1 MRTRIERKTD
11 PVKKDDQNHNYFDLK
26 GLKVAI
32 TGGAGI
38 LCSGI
43 SQALLDAG
51 AEVAILDLDVN
62 NARNL
67 FAEEA
72 SNERLM
78 IEYCDVL
85 DKEKVETAMT
95 NVTNRFGRIDV
106 LINGAGGNHPQAT
119 TDQLRPFF
127 DISTESMKF
136 VFNLN
141 MLGTI
146 IPSQVAGKHMAE
158 EGTGSILNISSM
170 CADRPLTRV
179 LAYSAAK
186 AGVSNFTKWLA
197 VHMAQEYS
205 PLIRV
210 NAISPGFFLTEQN
223 RFLLTNPASGNL
235 TERGQAILDHTP
247 MRRFGNPDDLIG
259 AVMWLLSPSA
269 SFVSGVVL
277 PIDGGFSAFSGV

>member
-1 MRTRIERKTD
+1 
-11 PVKKDDQNHNYFDLK
+11 
-26 GLKVAI
+26 
-32 TGGAGI
+32 
-38 LCSGI
+38 
-43 SQALLDAG
+43 
-51 AEVAILDLDVN
+51 
-62 NARNL
+62 
-67 FAEEA
+67 
-72 SNERLM
+72 M

-85 DKEKVETAMT
+85 DKEKVEAAMA
-95 NVTNRFGRIDV
+95 NVIKRFGRIDV
-106 LINGAGGNHPQAT
+106 LINGAGGNHPEAT

-127 DISTESMKF
+127 EISQESMKF

-186 AGVSNFTKWLA
+186 AGVSNFTRWLA

-235 TERGQAILDHTP
+235 TERGQSILDHTP
-247 MRRFGNPDDLIG
+247 MRRFGNPEDLIG

>member
-1 MRTRIERKTD
+1 MRASSERKTV
-11 PVKKDDQNHNYFDLK
+11 PVKKDDQILNYFDIS
-26 GLKVAI
+26 GLKIVI

-38 LCSGI
+38 LCSGL

-51 AEVAILDLDVN
+51 AAVAVLDLDVN
-62 NARNL
+62 HARSL
-67 FAEEA
+67 FVEES
-72 SNERLM
+72 SNENLM

-85 DKEKVETAMT
+85 DKEKVEAAMA
-95 NVTNRFGRIDV
+95 NVIKQFGKIDV
-106 LINGAGGNHPQAT
+106 LINGAGGNHPEAT

-127 DISTESMKF
+127 EISQESMKF

-186 AGVSNFTKWLA
+186 AGVSNFTRWLA

-235 TERGQAILDHTP
+235 TERGQSILDHTP
-247 MRRFGNPDDLIG
+247 MRRFGNPADLIG

>member
-1 MRTRIERKTD
+1 M
-11 PVKKDDQNHNYFDLK
+11 KKNDQIRNYFELT

-43 SQALLDAG
+43 SKALLDAG
-51 AEVAILDLDVN
+51 AEVAVLDLDVN
-62 NARNL
+62 NARTI
-67 FAEEA
+67 FAEES
-72 SNERLM
+72 SNNSLM

-85 DKEKVETAMT
+85 DKEKVETA
-95 NVTNRFGRIDV
+95 VSGVIKRFGRIDV

-146 IPSQVAGKHMAE
+146 IPSQVVGRHMAE

-186 AGVSNFTKWLA
+186 AGVSNFTRWLA

-235 TERGQAILDHTP
+235 TERGQSILDHTP

>member
-1 MRTRIERKTD
+1 MNEDSRIS
-11 PVKKDDQNHNYFDLK
+11 NYFDLK
-26 GLKVAI
+26 GLKIAI
-32 TGGAGI
+32 TGGAGV
-38 LCSGI
+38 LGTGI
-43 SQALLDAG
+43 TKALFAAG
-51 AEVAILDLDVN
+51 AEVAVLDLDVKG
-62 NARNL
+62 ARET
-67 FAEEA
+67 FVEESA
-72 SNERLM
+72 SEHFM

-85 DKEKVETAMT
+85 DREKVESAFS
-95 NVTNRFGRIDV
+95 NVISRFGEIDV
-106 LINGAGGNHPQAT
+106 LINGAGGNHPEAT
-119 TDQLRPFF
+119 TDQVRPFF
-127 DISTESMKF
+127 DISPEAMKF

-146 IPSQVAGKHMAE
+146 IPSQIVGKHMAE
-158 EGTGSILNISSM
+158 KGEGSILNISSM

-186 AGVSNFTKWLA
+186 AGVSNFTRWLA

-235 TERGQAILDHTP
+235 TERGKAILDHTP
-247 MRRFGNPDDLIG
+247 MRRFGNPEDLLG
-259 AVMWLLSPSA
+259 AVFWLLSPSA
-269 SFVSGVVL
+269 SFVSGVII

>member
-1 MRTRIERKTD
+1 VNKN
-11 PVKKDDQNHNYFDLK
+11 DQHPSYFDLT
-26 GLKVAI
+26 GLTIAV
-32 TGGAGI
+32 TGGAGV

-43 SQALLDAG
+43 SRALLNAG
-51 AEVAILDLDVN
+51 ARVAVLDLDVN
-62 NARNL
+62 NARKIMSGVD
-67 FAEEA
+67 
-72 SNERLM
+72 SNPDLA

-85 DKEKVETAMT
+85 DREKVETAME
-95 NVTNRFGRIDV
+95 NVIKRFGNIDV
-106 LINGAGGNHPQAT
+106 LINGAGGNHPEAT
-119 TDQLRPFF
+119 TDQIRTFF
-127 DISTESMKF
+127 EIPPEAIKF

-141 MLGTI
+141 ILGTI
-146 IPSQVAGKHMAE
+146 IPSQVFGRHMAE
-158 EGTGSILNISSM
+158 TGTGSILNISSM

-235 TERGQAILDHTP
+235 TPRGEAILDHTP

-269 SFVSGVVL
+269 SFVSGVVI

>member
-1 MRTRIERKTD
+1 M
-11 PVKKDDQNHNYFDLK
+11 KKNDQIPSYFDLT
-26 GLKVAI
+26 GLKVAV

-43 SQALLDAG
+43 CQALLDAG
-51 AEVAILDLDVN
+51 AEVAVLDLNVS
-62 NARNL
+62 NAQTL
-67 FAEEA
+67 FAEES

-78 IEYCDVL
+78 IESCDVL
-85 DKEKVETAMT
+85 DKEKVEVAMD
-95 NVTNRFGRIDV
+95 NVITRFGRIDV
-106 LINGAGGNHPQAT
+106 LINGAGGNHPEAT
-119 TDQLRPFF
+119 TDQMRPFF
-127 DISTESMKF
+127 EISPESMRF
-136 VFNLN
+136 VFDLN

-146 IPSQVAGKHMAE
+146 IPCQVAGRHMAE
-158 EGTGSILNISSM
+158 EGTGSVLNISSM

-186 AGVSNFTKWLA
+186 AGVSNFTRWLA

-235 TERGQAILDHTP
+235 TERGQSILDHTP

>member
-1 MRTRIERKTD
+1 M
-11 PVKKDDQNHNYFDLK
+11 KKDDQIRNYFDLT

-51 AEVAILDLDVN
+51 AEVAVLDLDVN
-62 NARNL
+62 NARTI
-67 FAEEA
+67 FTEES
-72 SNERLM
+72 SNNSLM

-85 DKEKVETAMT
+85 DKEKVETA
-95 NVTNRFGRIDV
+95 VSGVIKRFGRIDV

-146 IPSQVAGKHMAE
+146 IPSQVVGRHMAE

-186 AGVSNFTKWLA
+186 AGVSNFTRWLA

-235 TERGQAILDHTP
+235 TERGQSILDHTP

>member
-1 MRTRIERKTD
+1 M
-11 PVKKDDQNHNYFDLK
+11 KKSDQISSYFDLS
-26 GLKVAI
+26 GLNIAI
-32 TGGAGI
+32 TGGAGV
-38 LCSGI
+38 LGRGI

-51 AEVAILDLDVN
+51 ARVAVLDLDVN
-62 NARNL
+62 SAKNV
-67 FAEEA
+67 FAGES
-72 SNERLM
+72 SNDRLM

-85 DKEKVETAMT
+85 DKEKVEESMDS
-95 NVTNRFGRIDV
+95 VISGFGKIDV
-106 LINGAGGNHPQAT
+106 LINGAGGNHPEAT

-127 DISTESMKF
+127 DISPDAMKF

-146 IPSQVAGKHMAE
+146 IPSQVAGRHMAD
-158 EGTGSILNISSM
+158 EGEGSILNISSM

-186 AGVSNFTKWLA
+186 AGVSNFTRWLA

-235 TERGQAILDHTP
+235 TERGQSILDHTP
-247 MRRFGNPDDLIG
+247 MRRFGSPDDLLG
-259 AVMWLLSPSA
+259 AVIWLLSPSA
-269 SFVSGVVL
+269 SFVSGVVI

>member
-1 MRTRIERKTD
+1 VKTKN
-11 PVKKDDQNHNYFDLK
+11 PINNYFDLS
-26 GLKVAI
+26 GLKIAV

-62 NARNL
+62 NARTL
-67 FAEEA
+67 FVEEA
-72 SNERLM
+72 SNERLL
-78 IEYCDVL
+78 IEACDVL
-85 DKEKVETAMT
+85 DKEKVEAALDS
-95 NVTNRFGRIDV
+95 VIKRFGKIDV
-106 LINGAGGNHPQAT
+106 LINGAGGNHPEAT

-127 DISTESMKF
+127 DISPEAMKF

-146 IPSQVAGKHMAE
+146 IPSQVAGRHMAE

-186 AGVSNFTKWLA
+186 AGVSNFTQWLA

-235 TERGQAILDHTP
+235 TERGQSILDHTP

-269 SFVSGVVL
+269 SFVSGIIL

>member
-1 MRTRIERKTD
+1 
-11 PVKKDDQNHNYFDLK
+11 
-26 GLKVAI
+26 
-32 TGGAGI
+32 
-38 LCSGI
+38 
-43 SQALLDAG
+43 
-51 AEVAILDLDVN
+51 
-62 NARNL
+62 
-67 FAEEA
+67 
-72 SNERLM
+72 
-78 IEYCDVL
+78 
-85 DKEKVETAMT
+85 
-95 NVTNRFGRIDV
+95 
-106 LINGAGGNHPQAT
+106 
-119 TDQLRPFF
+119 
-127 DISTESMKF
+127 MKF

-186 AGVSNFTKWLA
+186 AGVSNFTRWLA

-235 TERGQAILDHTP
+235 TERGQSILDHTP
-247 MRRFGNPDDLIG
+247 MRRFGNPADLIG

>member
-1 MRTRIERKTD
+1 M
-11 PVKKDDQNHNYFDLK
+11 KKSDQISSYFDLS
-26 GLKVAI
+26 GLNIAI
-32 TGGAGI
+32 TGGAGV
-38 LCSGI
+38 LGRGI

-51 AEVAILDLDVN
+51 ARVAVLDLDVN
-62 NARNL
+62 SAKNV
-67 FAEEA
+67 FAGES
-72 SNERLM
+72 SNDRLM

-85 DKEKVETAMT
+85 DKEKVEEAMDR
-95 NVTNRFGRIDV
+95 VISGFGKIDV
-106 LINGAGGNHPQAT
+106 LINGAGGNHPEAT

-127 DISTESMKF
+127 DISPDAMKF

-146 IPSQVAGKHMAE
+146 IPSQVAGRHMAD
-158 EGTGSILNISSM
+158 EGEGSILNISSM

-186 AGVSNFTKWLA
+186 AGVSNFTRWLA

-235 TERGQAILDHTP
+235 TERGQSILDHTP
-247 MRRFGNPDDLIG
+247 MRRFGSPDDLLG
-259 AVMWLLSPSA
+259 AVIWLLSPSA
-269 SFVSGVVL
+269 SFVSGVVI

>member
-1 MRTRIERKTD
+1 MKTSEYLSSFFSL
-11 PVKKDDQNHNYFDLK
+11 DDLNI
-26 GLKVAI
+26 AI

-38 LCSGI
+38 LGRGI
-43 SQALLDAG
+43 ARVLLDAG
-51 AEVAILDLDVN
+51 ARVAVLDLDVQ
-62 NARNL
+62 NAQQV
-67 FAEEA
+67 FAGEQD
-72 SNERLM
+72 NDRLM
-78 IEYCDVL
+78 IQYCDVL
-85 DKEKVETAMT
+85 DKGKVEESVGT
-95 NVTNRFGRIDV
+95 VIDKFGKIDV
-106 LINGAGGNHPQAT
+106 LINGAGGNHPEAT
-119 TDQLRPFF
+119 TDQVRPFF
-127 DISTESMKF
+127 DIAPEAMKF

-146 IPSQVAGKHMAE
+146 IPSQVAGRHMAE

-186 AGVSNFTKWLA
+186 AGVSNFTRWLA

-235 TERGQAILDHTP
+235 TERGQSILDHTP
-247 MRRFGNPDDLIG
+247 MRRFGNPDDLLG

-269 SFVSGVVL
+269 SFVSGVVI